1 MYYLTNSNFGKLLGT
16 LYFDLP
22 MNYADAYINYY
33 SCYRLASFDL
43 DLHFFTKDEA
53 RALVIADKLIK
64 DIQFIATEVQIA
76 RCKDEQKNGLK
87 KLCYLH
93 FIHIKSVICYRVILR
108 IF

>member
-1 MYYLTNSNFGKLLGT
+1 MYYLTNHNFGKLLGA

-22 MNYADAYINYY
+22 MNYADAYVYYY
-33 SCYRLASFDL
+33 SGYRLASFDL

-76 RCKDEQKNGLK
+76 RCNAEQKNGLK